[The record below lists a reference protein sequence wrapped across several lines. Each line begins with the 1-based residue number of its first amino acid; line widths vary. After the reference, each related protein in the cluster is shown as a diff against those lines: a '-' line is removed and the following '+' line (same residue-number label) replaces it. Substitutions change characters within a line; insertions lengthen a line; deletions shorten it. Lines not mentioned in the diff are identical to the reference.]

1 MNMVMLVIDNPR
13 YLDAVLDAWEAQGV
27 SGVTIIESTG
37 INRRR
42 RAQQVGKAFMAG
54 MNRLLGDDVEN
65 HYTLFVIVPGEASVQ
80 ACLRAAEEILGDLN
94 GPNSGVLAA
103 WPLTTAKGVPLEI
116 LKRSS

>member
-13 YLDAVLDAWEAQGV
+13 QLDTVLAAWEGQGV

-42 RAQQVGKAFMAG
+42 RAQQVGKPFMAG
-54 MNRLLGDDVEN
+54 MNRLLGDDLEN
-65 HYTLFVIVPGEASVQ
+65 HYTLFVIVPDEAAVQ

-94 GPNSGVLAA
+94 EPNSGVLAA
-103 WPLTTAKGVPLEI
+103 WPLTTVKGVPPEG
-116 LKRSS
+116 LKRTF